1 MTKPTEN
8 SEHATATSRR
18 RFLREGGAVLGGAV
32 VAGGLGGSKLS
43 AANGELGESPAQRPR
58 NG

>member
-1 MTKPTEN
+1 MTKPTANREDT
-8 SEHATATSRR
+8 AATSRR

-32 VAGGLGGSKLS
+32 VAGSLGGSKLS
-43 AANGELGESPAQRPR
+43 AATENLENLRPTSR

>member
-8 SEHATATSRR
+8 SEDTAVTSRR

-32 VAGGLGGSKLS
+32 VAGSLGGSKLS
-43 AANGELGESPAQRPR
+43 AATENSANSRPTSR